1 MIQEYLKNN
10 NYDLTSSKPDGI
22 KIILNDEELLIKG
35 SKLDLIELADY
46 IVSIAISKEKPN
58 HIHLDELSL
67 INNKSQVK
75 QLIIEKE

>member
-10 NYDLTSSKPDGI
+10 NNDLTSSKPDGI

-46 IVSIAISKEKPN
+46 ILDIALSKQEKN
-58 HIHLDELSL
+58 HLHLDTLSL
-67 INNKSQVK
+67 LNKDSNVK
-75 QLIIEKE
+75 ELIIEKE